1 MSAFHD
7 LVLPGLAGAELPLAP
22 FKDQLTLVVNVASE
36 CGLTPQYAGLQ
47 GLHERYRDRGFGVL
61 GIPCNQFAA
70 QEPGSDAEILQFCND
85 QYGISFPLSSKLD
98 VNGPHRHPLYR
109 LLAGEGA
116 DYPGDISWNFE
127 KFLVDQDGRVLARF
141 SPRTAPDDPAL
152 IQAIESALV

>member
-7 LVLPGLAGAELPLAP
+7 LVLTDLSGQELPLAAL
-22 FKDQLTLVVNVASE
+22 KSQLTLVVNVASE

-47 GLHERYRDRGFGVL
+47 ALHQRYRDRGFGVL

-70 QEPGSDAEILQFCND
+70 QEHGSDAQILQFCSE
-85 QYGISFPLSSKLD
+85 QYGISFPLTSKLE

-116 DYPGDISWNFE
+116 DFPGDISWNFE
-127 KFLVDQDGRVLARF
+127 KFLVGRDGRVLARF

-152 IQAIESALV
+152 IQAIEHALA